1 MRFSSMIKKYWK
13 VACLIVGCWLF
24 MALLFTPQTYLSNL
38 RAPTPLTWTRA
49 FLAMFILFQVWAV
62 LTPLV
67 LWLGARFPFERN
79 RLLRN
84 LGIHLL
90 LSAPVALL
98 HIWLLQ
104 IVTTSLLTFSR

>member
-1 MRFSSMIKKYWK
+1 MSFTSLIKKYWK
-13 VACLIVGCWLF
+13 VACVIVCCWLF

-38 RAPTPLTWTRA
+38 RSPTPLTWVQA
-49 FLAMFILFQVWAV
+49 FIATFILFEVWAV

-79 RLLRN
+79 RLLPN

-90 LSAPVALL
+90 LSGPVALL

-104 IVTTSLLTFSR
+104 IVT